1 MSDFSNNLLTL
12 RERKGISRKEL
23 AGILGVTVQTYGA
36 YENGKREPN
45 LDKLIKIAAALHV
58 SIDDLL
64 GYKVDQV
71 DYWANIIR
79 PTGFILKNT
88 TANYDDLLVTFHDEE
103 IAINKI
109 LFNETMRDFIN
120 LFSKSIKDT
129 EENIK
134 RSFFA
139 ALLRVTPK
147 AKNIS
152 DNFFA
157 NCLAFAM
164 GVTPTL
170 EITQYFIKWL
180 NSTHTESSMSDL
192 KKYLVTQCPANKKKS
207 PQQ

>member
-1 MSDFSNNLLTL
+1 MSKFADNLKCYREKLGINAKDFATQIGVNYSTYSN
-12 RERKGISRKEL
+12 
-23 AGILGVTVQTYGA
+23 
-36 YENGKREPN
+36 YENQGREPKY
-45 LDKLIKIAAALHV
+45 DTLIKIATALHV

-139 ALLRVTPK
+139 TLLRVTPK

>member
-1 MSDFSNNLLTL
+1 MSTFQDNLRQY
-12 RERKGISRKEL
+12 RERLGINAKDF
-23 AGILGVTVQTYGA
+23 AAQIGVKYTTYTA
-36 YENGKREPN
+36 YENQGREPKYDT
-45 LDKLIKIAAALHV
+45 LCRIAAALHV

-139 ALLRVTPK
+139 TLLRVTPK

>member
-1 MSDFSNNLLTL
+1 MSTFQENLKKY
-12 RERKGISRKEL
+12 RERLGITAKDF
-23 AGILGVTVQTYGA
+23 AAQIGTPYTTYTA
-36 YENGKREPN
+36 YENQGREPKFDT
-45 LDKLIKIAAALHV
+45 LCKIAAALHV

-139 ALLRVTPK
+139 TLLRVTPK